1 MERRLTLRET
11 QPALGGSEK
20 PPVVD
25 GKIEKVTFSQSVFFF
40 FFPCPQ
46 NFVLVKWLAD
56 GVTTK

>member
-25 GKIEKVTFSQSVFFF
+25 VKIEKVTFSQSVFFSSS
-40 FFPCPQ
+40 
-46 NFVLVKWLAD
+46 LVPKILY
-56 GVTTK
+56 

>member
-25 GKIEKVTFSQSVFFF
+25 GKIEKVTFSQSVFFLLPLSPKF
-40 FFPCPQ
+40 CISQ
-46 NFVLVKWLAD
+46 VASGWGDN
-56 GVTTK
+56 